1 MLKKKGET
9 MSKEVYLARVI
20 KANDGWYAI
29 DFPDLPGTHAQ
40 CKNLMDVQKEA
51 ENSLCSFLLAAETV
65 GEEVSAPSP
74 TIDLKDGEM
83 AVVITADM
91 DSYKNRMDTKPVR
104 KTVSLP
110 HWMVEGAEK
119 KGLSL
124 SKVLQESLS
133 LRLAD

>member
-1 MLKKKGET
+1 MN
-9 MSKEVYLARVI
+9 KEVYLARVI

-40 CKNLMDVQKEA
+40 CRNLTEVQKEA
-51 ENSLCSFLLAAETV
+51 EESLCSFLLAAEAV
-65 GEEVSAPSP
+65 GEEVRAPSP
-74 TIDLKDGEM
+74 TIDLKGGEM
-83 AVVITADM
+83 AVVITADL
-91 DSYKNRMDTKPVR
+91 DSFKNRIDTKPVR

-110 HWMVEGAEK
+110 RWMVEGAEK

>member
-1 MLKKKGET
+1 MK
-9 MSKEVYLARVI
+9 KEVYLARVI

-40 CKNLMDVQKEA
+40 CKDIMDVQREA
-51 ENSLCSFLLAAETV
+51 ENSLCSFLLAAQAV

-74 TIDLKDGEM
+74 AIELKDGEM
-83 AVVITADM
+83 AVIITADLEA
-91 DSYKNRMDTKPVR
+91 YKKLHDTKPVR

-110 HWMVEGAEK
+110 QWMAEGAEK
-119 KGLSL
+119 KKLSL

-133 LRLAD
+133 VRLAD

>member
-1 MLKKKGET
+1 MK
-9 MSKEVYLARVI
+9 KEVYLARVI
-20 KANDGWYAI
+20 QANDGWYAI

-40 CKNLMDVQKEA
+40 CKDLMDVQREA
-51 ENSLCSFLLAAETV
+51 EESLCSFLLAAKAV

-83 AVVITADM
+83 AVIIFADL
-91 DSYKNRMDTKPVR
+91 DAYQRRHDTKPVR

-110 HWMVEGAEK
+110 QWMAESAERK
-119 KGLSL
+119 NLSL

-133 LRLAD
+133 ARLAE

>member
-1 MLKKKGET
+1 MKKA
-9 MSKEVYLARVI
+9 VYLARVI

-40 CKNLMDVQKEA
+40 CKDLTEVQQEA
-51 ENSLCSFLLAAETV
+51 EKSLCSFLLAAKAV

-83 AVVITADM
+83 AAIITADL
-91 DSYKNRMDTKPVR
+91 DAYQRQHDTRPVR

-110 HWMVEGAEK
+110 QWMAESAERK
-119 KGLSL
+119 KLSL

-133 LRLAD
+133 TRLAE